1 MQVFCE
7 QLNSKVMGMKTTNDL
22 CSDRKTTLPGP
33 ASRYYTEDGS
43 AIKAEALL
51 EGMRELGADTT
62 EIEEFLNSL
71 D

>member
-1 MQVFCE
+1 
-7 QLNSKVMGMKTTNDL
+7 MKTTNIL
-22 CSDRKTTLPGP
+22 SSGRKTTLPGP

-43 AIKAEALL
+43 AIKVEALL